1 MTEAA
6 RRHAAAGFLLVEVV
20 VALAIV
26 TLAFGYGFRSLSES
40 FDRFALDHDAA
51 AALAVAQ
58 STLDRA
64 GFDLPLGQQEE
75 ESGTAAGGFAWTIAS
90 APYTA
95 VVPPAATGLIG
106 YVVHVTVAWH
116 ARGQVRRL
124 QLSTVRLARRPPA

>member
-1 MTEAA
+1 MAEAV

-40 FDRFALDHDAA
+40 FDRFAIDHDAA

-58 STLDRA
+58 STLDRV
-64 GFDLPLGQQEE
+64 GVDLPLGQEE
-75 ESGTAAGGFAWTIAS
+75 ASGTAAGGFAWTIAS

-116 ARGQVRRL
+116 ARGYVRLL